1 MPFIFR
7 HLRVKLG
14 MIIGNWIISIL
25 AQHIFVGASDMQN
38 IGHTVLSISSLFVT
52 VKRVCSTVLDVNY
65 VTLQDRTIHNKGI
78 YKQI

>member
-7 HLRVKLG
+7 HLRVKIG

-52 VKRVCSTVLDVNY
+52 V
-65 VTLQDRTIHNKGI
+65 
-78 YKQI
+78 